1 MKPHD
6 SALAREQ
13 YAATHQ
19 REYRLFWA
27 LDDDGD
33 GHVRKSDLT
42 QALENNGLTRKDVRL
57 VDFFSKLDG
66 LDSDVLDFPAFLDVV
81 RPVGTLIE
89 RVLQGD
95 LALPDFAR
103 FSAQVEGVGGELLI
117 CPAIR

>member
-66 LDSDVLDFPAFLDVV
+66 LESDVLDFPAFLGMVQTPMLEPCPRLGPPAPAGA
-81 RPVGTLIE
+81 RPRSGSGRTSGT
-89 RVLQGD
+89 
-95 LALPDFAR
+95 
-103 FSAQVEGVGGELLI
+103 
-117 CPAIR
+117 